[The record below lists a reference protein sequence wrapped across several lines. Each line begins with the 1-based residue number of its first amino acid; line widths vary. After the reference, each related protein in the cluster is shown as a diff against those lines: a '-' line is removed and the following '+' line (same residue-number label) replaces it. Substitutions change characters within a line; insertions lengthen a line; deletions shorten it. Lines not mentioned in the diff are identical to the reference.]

1 MTLSTG
7 TEHMSTD
14 EFVNAMVKALTERGL
29 PKPCV
34 DTVDLIFRPYLHWLK
49 KAHTTNINSDMA
61 RESIVQLLNMMI
73 LELSTRIAARDD
85 NEELRLTDWITQF
98 LNDLHKELS
107 ISLADA
113 FRVMND
119 DIHHTKGNA

>member
-1 MTLSTG
+1 
-7 TEHMSTD
+7 
-14 EFVNAMVKALTERGL
+14 
-29 PKPCV
+29 
-34 DTVDLIFRPYLHWLK
+34 
-49 KAHTTNINSDMA
+49 MA

-113 FRVMND
+113 FRVTN